1 MRFRPLTSPSLF
13 TITILTA
20 PAHRHQSSL
29 EGLIDFHIQQPL
41 FTDAG
46 ERAQAIARF
55 YRIVGHFETIE
66 TTTSRKHYN
75 RPALIRLT
83 FEYARSPESQDRFL
97 AFFFQALAIGA
108 LDGDFDL
115 GDLGEPL
122 FRIAEFLMINFFLPR
137 TLSIPQPVHPSLLLS
152 TLQSPRP
159 SSILMPV
166 HCLFKIFAL
175 PEAA

>member
-1 MRFRPLTSPSLF
+1 VRFRPLTSPSLF

-137 TLSIPQPVHPSLLLS
+137 THGRVRHCDARKP
-152 TLQSPRP
+152 PRA
-159 SSILMPV
+159 IELVMPRG
-166 HCLFKIFAL
+166 FAM
-175 PEAA
+175 P